1 MTYFVDYLT
10 SSSCLSFFYYS
21 IFVLSIY
28 SRYHEKKIRWRRW
41 WHEFIQSLYLYV
53 EWMTHKKKFRKLLSN
68 TVPPVIEPFA
78 FQSDL
83 SDGMRTRLICGVS
96 RGDLPLRL
104 TWLKDGEFLTPSLGA
119 NVSSIDQFT
128 SILSIPSLSHTH
140 SGEYTCVASNQAS
153 EVKYSATLQ
162 VKGNVDEW
170 GAKNL
175 SPTAENKINT
185 MPPFRYFTWYQVVRL
200 LTKTV
205 VLWIAFDA
213 ANPSL
218 IYSSKKY
225 QKTSCKFSYIFLIF
239 TQQCHDIICQNQC

>member
-41 WHEFIQSLYLYV
+41 WHEYIQSLYV
-53 EWMTHKKKFRKLLSN
+53 EWMTHTQKNPQTVVAN

-104 TWLKDGEFLTPSLGA
+104 TWLKDGELLMPSLGA

-170 GAKNL
+170 GAKTSAQPL
-175 SPTAENKINT
+175 KTKQIPCATLQIFHLISSCPPIN
-185 MPPFRYFTWYQVVRL
+185 Q
-200 LTKTV
+200 
-205 VLWIAFDA
+205 
-213 ANPSL
+213 N
-218 IYSSKKY
+218 
-225 QKTSCKFSYIFLIF
+225 SCFMNCFWCY
-239 TQQCHDIICQNQC
+239 